1 MYRRPS
7 LRATLTVSAV
17 TALSAL
23 ALSACSDPGSTSN
36 AGNNNS
42 SASASSSS
50 SSATTTTW
58 GLKPVDSVA
67 SLVPAEFKGKTIQNG
82 VYNDFAPQDFEENGQ
97 LVGIQPDIVLAL
109 GEVMGVKVNNVS
121 VGTFDSL
128 IPGLSSGRYD
138 ISSADFGV
146 TKARLGQV
154 DFVSEFA
161 VGTSFATKN
170 GSGITIDGASDLC
183 GHTVGV
189 LSGSYFIDQVN
200 KASADCAK
208 AGKAAVT
215 LQTYPDD
222 GARLLAVTNGRSEV
236 TATTTD
242 AMAYAIKS
250 QSLPLTLQKF
260 VYQPLEL
267 GIALK
272 KGSSLGPAMQAAMK
286 EIVSDGT
293 YAKILAKWG
302 VSDIAYPSPD
312 KVTLYKDASQLPNS

>member
-1 MYRRPS
+1 MYPRPS
-7 LRATLTVSAV
+7 LRATLAVSAV
-17 TALSAL
+17 AALTALG
-23 ALSACSDPGSTSN
+23 LSACSDPGSASN
-36 AGNNNS
+36 AANS
-42 SASASSSS
+42 SSPSASSSS
-50 SSATTTTW
+50 GSDATTTW
-58 GLKPVDSVA
+58 GLKQVDAVA
-67 SLVPAEFKGKTIQNG
+67 SLVPADFKGKAIQNG
-82 VYNDFAPQDFEENGQ
+82 VYNDFAPQDFEENGK
-97 LVGIQPDIVLAL
+97 LVGIQPDIVEAL
-109 GEVMGVKVNNVS
+109 SEVMGVKVDNVS

-146 TKARLGQV
+146 TKARIGTV

-161 VGTSFATKN
+161 VGTSFAAKN
-170 GSGITIDGASDLC
+170 GSGITIDSATDLC

-189 LSGSYFIDQVN
+189 LAGSYFIDQVN
-200 KASADCAK
+200 QASADCAK

-222 GARLLAVTNGRSEV
+222 GARLLAVTNGRSEL

-250 QSLPLTLQKF
+250 QNLPLTLQKF

-272 KGSSLGPAMQAAMK
+272 KGSTLGPAMQAAMK
-286 EIVSDGT
+286 EIINDGT

-302 VSDIAYPSPD
+302 VSDIAYPSAD
-312 KVTLYKDASQLPNS
+312 KVTLYKDAAQLPSS

>member
-1 MYRRPS
+1 MYGRPT
-7 LRATLTVSAV
+7 LRVTLTVSAV
-17 TALSAL
+17 AAAAALG
-23 ALSACSDPGSTSN
+23 LSACSDPGSATKV
-36 AGNNNS
+36 GNNS
-42 SASASSSS
+42 SASASSGGSNV
-50 SSATTTTW
+50 TTTW
-58 GLKPVDSVA
+58 GLKPVDAVA
-67 SLVPAEFKGKTIQNG
+67 ALVPADFKGKAVQNG
-82 VYNDFAPQDFEENGQ
+82 IYNDFAPQDFEENGQ
-97 LVGIQPDIVLAL
+97 LVGIQPDIVQAL
-109 GEVMGVKVNNVS
+109 SEVMGLKVNNIS

-146 TKARLGQV
+146 TKPRLGQV

-170 GSGITIDGASDLC
+170 GSGITIDSATDLC
-183 GHTVGV
+183 GHTVSV
-189 LSGSYFIDQVN
+189 LAGSYFIDQVN
-200 KASADCAK
+200 QASADCAK
-208 AGKAAVT
+208 AGKAEVT

-222 GARLLAVTNGRSEV
+222 GARLLSVTNGRSEI

-272 KGSSLGPAMQAAMK
+272 KGSSLGPATQAAMK
-286 EIVSDGT
+286 EIVSNGT

-302 VSDIAYPSPD
+302 VSDIAYPSAD
-312 KVTLYKDASQLPNS
+312 KVTLYKDASQLPSS

>member
-1 MYRRPS
+1 MNRRPALRGS
-7 LRATLTVSAV
+7 LAVAAVATLT
-17 TALSAL
+17 ALG
-23 ALSACSDPGSTSN
+23 LSACSDPGSSAN
-36 AGNNNS
+36 AGS
-42 SASASSSS
+42 TGTASASSSAGS
-50 SSATTTTW
+50 NVTTTW

-67 SLVPAEFKGKTIQNG
+67 ALVPSEFKDKTIQNG
-82 VYNDFAPQDFEENGQ
+82 IYNDFAPQDYEENGQ

-109 GEVMGVKVNNVS
+109 SEVMGVKVNNVS

-146 TKARLGQV
+146 TKPRLGQV

-170 GSGITIDGASDLC
+170 GSGITIDNETDLC
-183 GHTVGV
+183 GHTIGV

-200 KASADCAK
+200 QASADCTK
-208 AGKAAVT
+208 AGKAAIT

-222 GARLLAVTNGRSEV
+222 GARILAVTNGRSEI

-242 AMAYAIKS
+242 AMAFVIKS
-250 QSLPLTLQKF
+250 QNVPLTLQKF

-272 KGSSLGPAMQAAMK
+272 KGSTLGPAMQAAMK

-293 YAKILAKWG
+293 YAKILKKWG
-302 VSDIAYPSPD
+302 VDSIAYPSAD
-312 KVTLYKDASQLPNS
+312 QVKLYTNASQLPSS

>member
-7 LRATLTVSAV
+7 LHASLTVAAV
-17 TALSAL
+17 TAVAAL
-23 ALSACSDPGSTSN
+23 GLSACSDPGSTSN
-36 AGNNNS
+36 AGSNS
-42 SASASSSS
+42 SANASAAGASNV
-50 SSATTTTW
+50 TTTW
-58 GLKPVDSVA
+58 GLKPVDSVTA
-67 SLVPAEFKGKTIQNG
+67 LVPADVKDKAIQNG
-82 VYNDFAPQDFEENGQ
+82 IYNDFAPQDFEENGQ

-109 GEVMGVKVNNVS
+109 SEVMGVKVNNVS

-146 TKARLGQV
+146 TKPRLAQV

-161 VGTSFATKN
+161 VGTSFASKT
-170 GSGITIDGASDLC
+170 GSGITVESATDLC
-183 GHTVGV
+183 GHSVGV

-200 KASADCAK
+200 QASADCAK

-222 GARLLAVTNGRSEV
+222 GARLLAVSNGRSEL

-272 KGSSLGPAMQAAMK
+272 KGSTLGPAMQAAMK
-286 EIVSDGT
+286 EIVSNGT
-293 YAKILAKWG
+293 YAKILKKWG
-302 VSDIAYPSPD
+302 VSDIAYGSAD
-312 KVTLYKDASQLPNS
+312 RVTLYTKASQLPS

>member
-1 MYRRPS
+1 MYGRPT
-7 LRATLTVSAV
+7 LRVTLTVSAV
-17 TALSAL
+17 AAAAALG
-23 ALSACSDPGSTSN
+23 LSACSDPGSATKVT
-36 AGNNNS
+36 NNS
-42 SASASSSS
+42 SASASSGGSNV
-50 SSATTTTW
+50 TTTW
-58 GLKPVDSVA
+58 GLKPVDAVA
-67 SLVPAEFKGKTIQNG
+67 ALVPADFKGKAVQNG
-82 VYNDFAPQDFEENGQ
+82 IYNDFAPQDFEENGQ
-97 LVGIQPDIVLAL
+97 LVGIQPDIVQAL
-109 GEVMGVKVNNVS
+109 SEVMGLKVNNIS

-146 TKARLGQV
+146 TKPRLGQV

-170 GSGITIDGASDLC
+170 GSGITIDSATDLC
-183 GHTVGV
+183 GHTVSV
-189 LSGSYFIDQVN
+189 LAGSYFIDQVN
-200 KASADCAK
+200 QASADCAK
-208 AGKAAVT
+208 AGKAEVT

-222 GARLLAVTNGRSEV
+222 GARLLSVTNGRSEI

-286 EIVSDGT
+286 EIVSNGT

-302 VSDIAYPSPD
+302 VSDIAYPSAD
-312 KVTLYKDASQLPNS
+312 KVTLYKDASQLPSS